1 MIRKLNTVT
10 GPVAHI
16 RFRGMSRDVE
26 LATLGIEGAVR
37 VNEVRARVAG
47 WLEVAERELAGH
59 VIEVHENGNV
69 TVRPE
74 AVFG

>member
-1 MIRKLNTVT
+1 MIRKLNT

-16 RFRGMSRDVE
+16 RFRGTSRDVE
-26 LATLGIEGAVR
+26 LASLGIERIAR
-37 VNEVRARVAG
+37 TDEVRARVARL
-47 WLEVAERELAGH
+47 LEVDERELAGH
-59 VIEVHENGNV
+59 VIEVHENGNI

>member
-1 MIRKLNTVT
+1 MIRKLNTVA

-16 RFRGMSRDVE
+16 RFRGTSRDVE
-26 LATLGIEGAVR
+26 LASLGIEGAPR
-37 VNEVRARVAG
+37 VNEVRAQIAR
-47 WLEVAERELAGH
+47 WLEVAESELAGH

>member
-1 MIRKLNTVT
+1 MIRTLNTN

-16 RFRGMSRDVE
+16 RFRGTSRDVE
-26 LATLGIEGAVR
+26 LAHLGIAGAVR
-37 VNEVRARVAG
+37 ANEVRARVARL
-47 WLEVAERELAGH
+47 LEVEERELSGH
-59 VIEVHENGNV
+59 VIEVHENGNI